1 MTTTVSHIARL
12 IPAGALVALLLLPTA
27 AHADSRPGV
36 QTTAPTAVADTSAT
50 LTGRVQPIAGATSY
64 RFEYGTTGYTNV
76 TPTQAMSAGSQ
87 ARTVS
92 AVVSGLAPGTLH
104 RFRVVAW
111 YSWNSG
117 QGAVGAEQTFTTT
130 ATASTG
136 GAPTAPGTAAPAPAP
151 AAAPAPAPGG
161 SPGTPGAAPATGPP
175 TGLPSAAAPAPLPLA
190 APDAQPVLGRSMLVA
205 PVRGTV
211 TVRIPGA
218 AGFAALSAGSS
229 VPVGAVVDARAGTLQ
244 LTTAL
249 AGGRVQAGRFGG
261 AVFQVRQAATGGG
274 MTDLVLRGGDF
285 GACPR
290 GAHTGARAAAVDRR
304 KPPVRRLWGE
314 DEGGRFRTRGRNSVA
329 VVRGTKWVTTDTC
342 AGTRTT
348 VTEGAVAVRDLGRRR
363 TVLVRAGHSYL
374 AAARR

>member
-117 QGAVGAEQTFTTT
+117 QDAVGAEQTFTTT
-130 ATASTG
+130 ATASRG
-136 GAPTAPGTAAPAPAP
+136 AAPTAPGTAAPAPAP
-151 AAAPAPAPGG
+151 SASPAPAQGG
-161 SPGTPGAAPATGPP
+161 SPAAPGPAPATGGP
-175 TGLPSAAAPAPLPLA
+175 TGLPSASAPAPLPPA
-190 APDAQPVLGRSMLVA
+190 AADAQPVLGRSILVA

-218 AGFAALSAGSS
+218 SGFAALSAGSS
-229 VPVGAVVDARAGTLQ
+229 VPVGAVVDARGGTIE

-261 AVFQVRQAATGGG
+261 TVFQVTQAAAGRG

-285 GACPR
+285 GACPHR
-290 GAHTGARAAAVDRR
+290 GAHGRAAGADRR
-304 KPPVRRLWGE
+304 RRPVRRLWGE
-314 DEGGRFRTRGRNSVA
+314 DAGGRFRTRGRNSVA
-329 VVRGTKWVTTDTC
+329 VVRGTKWVTTETC

-363 TVLVRAGHSYL
+363 SVLVRAGHTYL
-374 AAARR
+374 AAALR